1 MTKIYLAENFLEADQ
16 IISKLEAN
24 HIFAKKHEIIETSI
38 TARMAKPVFEIY
50 VDDKNVEKAVEIIK
64 QMSLSDSSVKSR
76 RDGTPHSR
84 TYHGRCCCSRHLFIY
99 YFVKSNPRILIMK
112 PGVIIMI
119 NF

>member
-16 IISKLEAN
+16 IISELEAN

-64 QMSLSDSSVKSR
+64 QMSLS
-76 RDGTPHSR
+76 PHSR
-84 TYHGRCCCSRHLFIY
+84 TYHGRCCCCWYLFIY
-99 YFVKSNPRILIMK
+99 HFVKST
-112 PGVIIMI
+112 PG
-119 NF
+119 FLS

>member
-16 IISKLEAN
+16 IISELEAN

-38 TARMAKPVFEIY
+38 TARMAKPVFCKI
-50 VDDKNVEKAVEIIK
+50 
-64 QMSLSDSSVKSR
+64 
-76 RDGTPHSR
+76 
-84 TYHGRCCCSRHLFIY
+84 
-99 YFVKSNPRILIMK
+99 NPRILIMK

>member
-16 IISKLEAN
+16 IISELEAN

-50 VDDKNVEKAVEIIK
+50 VDEKKAVEIIK

-76 RDGTPHSR
+76 RMGH
-84 TYHGRCCCSRHLFIY
+84 
-99 YFVKSNPRILIMK
+99 RIAALIMV
-112 PGVIIMI
+112 GVVAVGICLSIIL
-119 NF
+119 

>member
-16 IISKLEAN
+16 IISELEAN

-64 QMSLSDSSVKSR
+64 QTSFGQR
-76 RDGTPHSR
+76 RQKPPDGTPHSR
-84 TYHGRCCCSRHLFIY
+84 TYHGRCYCSRHLFIY
-99 YFVKSNPRILIMK
+99 YFVKST
-112 PGVIIMI
+112 PG
-119 NF
+119 FLS

>member
-16 IISKLEAN
+16 IISELEAN

-50 VDDKNVEKAVEIIK
+50 VDEKNVEKAVEIIK

-76 RDGTPHSR
+76 RMGH
-84 TYHGRCCCSRHLFIY
+84 
-99 YFVKSNPRILIMK
+99 RIAALIMV
-112 PGVIIMI
+112 GVIAVGICLSI
-119 NF
+119 IL

>member
-16 IISKLEAN
+16 IISELEAN

-64 QMSLSDSSVKSR
+64 QMSLSDSVKSR
-76 RDGTPHSR
+76 RMGH
-84 TYHGRCCCSRHLFIY
+84 
-99 YFVKSNPRILIMK
+99 RIAALIMV
-112 PGVIIMI
+112 GVVAVGICLSIIL
-119 NF
+119 